1 LKNGNTSLG
10 LHVVSACNEVVYLMN
25 NNTSEIAYKIYD
37 TEAQYGHVTRLQ
49 VSGDNLAVG
58 YSSGTIIVFD
68 LDVANA
74 QPDEDNTQRSPF
86 NVLHR
91 FSFHKTAVTCMFF
104 EDNNTQL
111 YSGSQDTYIVV
122 YDLVSDSA

>member
-1 LKNGNTSLG
+1 MG
-10 LHVVSACNEVVYLMN
+10 LYVVSACNEVVYLMN
-25 NNTSEIAYKIYD
+25 NNTSEIRYKIYD
-37 TEAQYGHVTRLQ
+37 TEAKYGHVTQLK
-49 VSGDNLAVG
+49 VSGNNLAVG

-74 QPDEDNTQRSPF
+74 QPDEANQDNTQRSTF
-86 NVLHR
+86 NVLHQ

-104 EDNNTQL
+104 EDNDTQL

>member
-1 LKNGNTSLG
+1 MG
-10 LHVVSACNEVVYLMN
+10 LYVVSACNEVVYLMN
-25 NNTSEIAYKIYD
+25 NNTSEIRYKIYD
-37 TEAQYGHVTRLQ
+37 TEAKYGHVTQLK
-49 VSGDNLAVG
+49 VSGNNLAVG

-74 QPDEDNTQRSPF
+74 QPDEANLDNTQRSTF
-86 NVLHR
+86 NVLHQ

-104 EDNNTQL
+104 EDNDTQL

>member
-1 LKNGNTSLG
+1 MG
-10 LHVVSACNEVVYLMN
+10 LYVVSACNEVVYLMN
-25 NNTSEIAYKIYD
+25 NNTSEIRYKIYD
-37 TEAQYGHVTRLQ
+37 TEAKYGHVTQLK
-49 VSGDNLAVG
+49 VSGNNLAVG

-74 QPDEDNTQRSPF
+74 QPDEANLDNTQRSTF
-86 NVLHR
+86 NVLHQ
-91 FSFHKTAVTCMFF
+91 FSFHKTAVTCMYF
-104 EDNNTQL
+104 EDNDTQL